1 MSKGVIMIP
10 PTAGRGGPTPRYRA
24 SGLRTCVKT
33 SRLEEGVAVE
43 PFVAPATRTRAISP
57 PIGCSVASR
66 SLGYE
71 GARGTNVPIHG
82 QSPLE

>member
-57 PIGCSVASR
+57 PLVVPSLRDLLGTKAPEAPTSR
-66 SLGYE
+66 YMD
-71 GARGTNVPIHG
+71 
-82 QSPLE
+82 SPL